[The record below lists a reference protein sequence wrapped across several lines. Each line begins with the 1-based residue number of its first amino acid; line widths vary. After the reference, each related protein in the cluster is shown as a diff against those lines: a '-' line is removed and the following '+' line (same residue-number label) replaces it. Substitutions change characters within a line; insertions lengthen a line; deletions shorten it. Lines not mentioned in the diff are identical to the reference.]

1 MADNIYIDTNVFIDI
16 FDVTRPYASGSV
28 AYIREAIQNDKQ
40 LHINSDTVS
49 NAYYVLSK
57 VFKRDRSTLAA
68 KLKETLQL
76 FEIVEASKRD
86 VASALDLCLMS
97 DTKYTDYEDA
107 LQYICAQKIDAEV
120 VVTNDRRF
128 VSREIP
134 VIRTEGHSFLP

>member
-57 VFKRDRSTLAA
+57 VF
-68 KLKETLQL
+68 
-76 FEIVEASKRD
+76 
-86 VASALDLCLMS
+86 
-97 DTKYTDYEDA
+97 
-107 LQYICAQKIDAEV
+107 
-120 VVTNDRRF
+120 
-128 VSREIP
+128 
-134 VIRTEGHSFLP
+134 